1 MDSLWWF
8 VAAIVLGIVEIF
20 TLDLVFAMLA
30 AGALAGGAAA
40 LLGAPFWLCMVIAC
54 VVAALMILTLR
65 PWLLKSIRARSVLVE
80 TNSAAL
86 VGEDARAVDE
96 VTEFRGRIK
105 LGGEVWSAR
114 TRDDAE
120 PISEG
125 TDVTVI
131 EIKGA
136 TAIVEPEKKGE

>member
-40 LLGAPFWLCMVIAC
+40 LLGAPFWLSMVIAC
-54 VVAALMILTLR
+54 LVAGLMLFTLR
-65 PWLLKSIRARSVLVE
+65 PWLLKSIRARSELVE

-86 VGEDARAVDE
+86 VGTEARTLDRVSE
-96 VTEFRGRIK
+96 NSGRIK

-120 PISEG
+120 PIDEG
-125 TDVTVI
+125 QDVTVI
-131 EIKGA
+131 DIKGA
-136 TAIVEPEKKGE
+136 TAIVAPESKGD

>member
-8 VAAIVLGIVEIF
+8 IAAIVLGIIEIF

-65 PWLLKSIRARSVLVE
+65 PWLLKSIRARSVVVE

-86 VGEDARAVDE
+86 AGEEARTLDA
-96 VTEFRGRIK
+96 VTEFKGRIK
-105 LGGEVWSAR
+105 LNGEVWSAR
-114 TRDDAE
+114 TRDDAP
-120 PISEG
+120 PIAEG

-136 TAIVEPEKKGE
+136 TAIVEPEKQGE